1 MTRWV
6 RTGVIVA
13 AVAVLGIILILTLT
27 GNTETISAPAERGEF
42 TIKIVRS
49 GVLTARRSLTVTAPS
64 VGSKLLITRL
74 VPEGTYVARDDFL
87 AQFDTTEF
95 AERLESARRELTAA
109 TADLDLRR
117 AQNELRV
124 KELEADVAEKQ
135 LAVRKA
141 AGGSAAD
148 VEKAKR
154 DSDLA
159 VARQETELKVMKAET
174 LKEEVNIGRAEERVA
189 TAEKNIAKLTV
200 TAPGDGIV
208 VHEKVWRGGQQV
220 KVQEGDSPW
229 PGQPI
234 MALPDLSTQY
244 VATDIDETDISR
256 VSVGQTCL
264 ITLEAYPD
272 TSFRG
277 HVGTIGNLARSKYQG
292 RGPNVFDIS
301 VEPDEKDE
309 RFRPGMIARVEIIV
323 ESFEDEIS
331 VPIEAVFEKDGATLV
346 YAKRGRG
353 FRPRDVEVG
362 RRNDS
367 RIIITSGLSEGDEV
381 ALEDPTEREE

>member
-1 MTRWV
+1 LTRWA

-13 AVAVLGIILILTLT
+13 AIAVVGVILILSLT
-27 GNTETISAPAERGEF
+27 GSSEPLTAQAERGEF
-42 TIKIVRS
+42 TIKILRS

-64 VGSKLLITRL
+64 VGGKLLMTSL
-74 VPEGTYVARDDFL
+74 VPEGTYVVRDDFL
-87 AQFDTTEF
+87 AQFDATDFTEQ
-95 AERLESARRELTAA
+95 LESARRELVGAA
-109 TADLDLRR
+109 ADLDLKR

-148 VEKAKR
+148 VEKARR
-154 DSDLA
+154 DADLA

-174 LKEEVNIGRAEERVA
+174 LKEEVKIGRAEERVA
-189 TAEKNIAKLTV
+189 NAEKNIAKLTV

-208 VHEKVWRGGQQV
+208 IHEKVWRGGQQV

-244 VATDIDETDISR
+244 VATDIDETDIAR
-256 VSVGQTCL
+256 VGVGQACF

-272 TSFRG
+272 TSFTG

-292 RGPNVFDIS
+292 RGPNVFDVS
-301 VEPDEKDE
+301 VELDEKDE
-309 RFRPGMIARVEIIV
+309 RLRPGMIARVEILI
-323 ESFEDEIS
+323 ESFEDEVS
-331 VPIEAVFEKDGATLV
+331 VPIEAIFEKEGATLV
-346 YAKRGRG
+346 YVKRGRG
-353 FRPRDVEVG
+353 FRPREVEVG

-367 RIIITSGLSEGDEV
+367 RIIISSGLNEGDEV
-381 ALEDPTEREE
+381 ALEDPGGREE